1 MIFLDHLPLVGIF
14 LWFITLI
21 LILPN
26 RGGLLKNNLTKSLIV
41 LSVCLCIIDNIDAY
55 FLFNEIEN
63 NLLYIFFWV
72 SVGSWHLKGAFIF
85 FILHSIFSNKHII
98 KKWGIIVIAL
108 TLVRFSALVYTYQ
121 ISPWKFQDYSYWK
134 FQDGLDFG
142 AAFVVDFYLVFLF
155 NLGFLIASLLY
166 VKTLVF
172 AVEHKQDKKNIYTR
186 LKQFLTIFVFFGICT
201 ITFSIFSNINNLDA
215 LNLYKIN
222 VTILNLLFIVVI
234 IFIARFPISH
244 LFSGF
249 NEVEEVECK
258 KYTLTLKQQECHMLM
273 TKITSI
279 IEKDSVYFN
288 PEYRLNNLANSCD
301 TSVHKVSQVINYV
314 EGVSFSDLINRYR
327 IEEAKK
333 MLTSEKFKT
342 YTILAIAHEVGF
354 NSKTAFYNAFKKI
367 CERSPSDYIKE
378 NKAI

>member
-1 MIFLDHLPLVGIF
+1 M
-14 LWFITLI
+14 
-21 LILPN
+21 
-26 RGGLLKNNLTKSLIV
+26 
-41 LSVCLCIIDNIDAY
+41 
-55 FLFNEIEN
+55 
-63 NLLYIFFWV
+63 
-72 SVGSWHLKGAFIF
+72 
-85 FILHSIFSNKHII
+85 
-98 KKWGIIVIAL
+98 
-108 TLVRFSALVYTYQ
+108 
-121 ISPWKFQDYSYWK
+121 
-134 FQDGLDFG
+134 
-142 AAFVVDFYLVFLF
+142 
-155 NLGFLIASLLY
+155 
-166 VKTLVF
+166 
-172 AVEHKQDKKNIYTR
+172 
-186 LKQFLTIFVFFGICT
+186 
-201 ITFSIFSNINNLDA
+201 
-215 LNLYKIN
+215 
-222 VTILNLLFIVVI
+222 TILNLLFIVVI

-273 TKITSI
+273 IKITSI

-288 PEYRLNNLANSCD
+288 PEYRLNDLANSCD
-301 TSVHKVSQVINYV
+301 ISVHKVSQVINYV

-333 MLTSEKFKT
+333 MLISEKFKT